1 MQIGLPFRIV
11 MSSTCQANVVDI
23 EQVKLHQPSTI
34 EFTCESGRIAP
45 CVAVPLGAPHICQ
58 VSHLG
63 RKHARAQFFCL
74 TGSDFQPNVVP
85 TFGGHFPTPEMGVR
99 MSSHA
104 ARGPQSGNQKR
115 PPLLG
120 TRFRIRFA
128 SRMHVILFAYASRQ
142 MHIGLPFRIVMSS
155 TCQANVVDIE
165 QVELHQPWAIDFACG
180 SGRIAP
186 CVVVPLGVPQTCKC
200 RIWVESMLGKHV
212 FRVPLH

>member
-1 MQIGLPFRIV
+1 MCGCAPR
-11 MSSTCQANVVDI
+11 SS
-23 EQVKLHQPSTI
+23 
-34 EFTCESGRIAP
+34 
-45 CVAVPLGAPHICQ
+45 
-58 VSHLG
+58 SHLPG
-63 RKHARAQFFCL
+63 VALGSKACPGTVFFCL

-142 MHIGLPFRIVMSS
+142 MHIVLPFRIVMSC

-165 QVELHQPWAIDFACG
+165 QVELHQPWAIDITCG
-180 SGRIAP
+180 SGRVAP
-186 CVVVPLGVPQTCKC
+186 CVAVPLGVPQTCQC
-200 RIWVESMLGKHV
+200 RIWVESMLGKHFFV
-212 FRVPLH
+212 CLCTDMACLRLEFVSVSCRPHDHTFMHS